1 MIQFKNVSFHY
12 GKDEEKVTALN
23 NIDFTIR
30 DGEHVAILGPNG
42 SGKSTLAR
50 HINGLLL
57 PSQGEVFVDGLST
70 RERDTIW
77 QIRQRVGMVFQ
88 NPDNQ
93 IVAASV
99 EEDVA
104 FGPENL
110 GLGRDEILKRVEE
123 ALEIVNMVE
132 YARHEPHLLSGGQKQ
147 RVVVAGAL
155 AMKPKYLVFDEAT
168 SMLDFK
174 GGAEVTG
181 AIRKLNKNHGI
192 TVINITHDADEALL
206 ADRVVVLS
214 GGSILS
220 DGTPGEVFSDIESL
234 QAVGVGIPKARLIAE
249 ELASAGIDIPKDI
262 LSIDEL
268 VNALC

>member
-12 GKDEEKVTALN
+12 GKDEEKLIALN
-23 NIDFTIR
+23 NVDFTVR
-30 DGEHVAILGPNG
+30 EGEHVAILGPNG

-57 PSQGEVFVDGLST
+57 PSQGEVFVGGLST
-70 RERDTIW
+70 REQGTIW

-123 ALEIVNMVE
+123 ALGIVYMTE

-155 AMKPKYLVFDEAT
+155 AMKPRYLVFDEAT
-168 SMLDFK
+168 SMLDLK
-174 GGAEVTG
+174 GSAEVTG
-181 AIRKLNKNHGI
+181 AIKKLNKNHGI
-192 TVINITHDADEALL
+192 TVIDITHDADEAVL
-206 ADRVVVLS
+206 ADRVIVLS
-214 GGSILS
+214 GGSILL
-220 DGTPGEVFSDIESL
+220 DGAPEEVFSDIEAL
-234 QAVGVGIPKARLIAE
+234 RAIGVDIPKARLIAE
-249 ELASAGIDIPKDI
+249 ELAMAGIDLPKDI

>member
-1 MIQFKNVSFHY
+1 MIEFKNVSFHY
-12 GKDEEKVTALN
+12 GKDEEKVTALK
-23 NIDFTIR
+23 NIDLTIR
-30 DGEHVAILGPNG
+30 EGEHVAVLGPNG

-50 HINGLLL
+50 HVNGLLL
-57 PSQGEVFVDGLST
+57 PSQGEVFVDGIST
-70 RERDTIW
+70 SDRDTIW

-93 IVAASV
+93 IVATSV

-110 GLGRDEILKRVEE
+110 GLSREEIHKRVEE

-132 YARHEPHLLSGGQKQ
+132 HARHEPHLLSGGQKQ

-168 SMLDFK
+168 SMLDLK

-181 AIRKLNKNHGI
+181 AIRQLNKNHGI
-192 TVINITHDADEALL
+192 TVINITHDADEAVF

-214 GGSILS
+214 GGSIFLDS
-220 DGTPGEVFSDIESL
+220 TPQEAFSDIGAL
-234 QAVGVGIPKARLIAE
+234 RAIGVGIPKARLVAE
-249 ELASAGIDIPKDI
+249 ELIAAGADLPRDI